1 MGIQPASDELSHQMQ
16 KLFKELLATE
26 KISEGSPMVRVLDDF
41 PGGTET
47 EEGLGDLM
55 EKFLHNCQTGG
66 GRLPKPLKVQYC
78 PRGRVGDLRRNTSQR
93 RRI

>member
-16 KLFKELLATE
+16 KLFKERFATE

-41 PGGTET
+41 LGGTET

-55 EKFLHNCQTGG
+55 EKFLHHCQTGG
-66 GRLPKPLKVQYC
+66 GGVTLTPQSSILPS
-78 PRGRVGDLRRNTSQR
+78 RESR
-93 RRI
+93 